1 MWHKCVSSS
10 ISKFDLLKSNEE
22 TALGL
27 GGVPFENTS
36 GNAEYNQ
43 FLNQYSVH
51 LDSFCQF
58 ER

>member
-1 MWHKCVSSS
+1 MLVRAVVENTFSNAKYNVSSS

-36 GNAEYNQ
+36 GNAEYN
-43 FLNQYSVH
+43 
-51 LDSFCQF
+51 
-58 ER
+58 